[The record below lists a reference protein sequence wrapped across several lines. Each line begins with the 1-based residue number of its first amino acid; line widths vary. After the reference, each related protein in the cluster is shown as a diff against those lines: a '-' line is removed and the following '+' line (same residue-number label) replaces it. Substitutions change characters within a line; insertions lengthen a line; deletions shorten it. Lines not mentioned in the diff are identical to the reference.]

1 MTTLKQLLIG
11 TNSGILII
19 FLAVVLAAFGVA
31 HGGFLT
37 LANLNNILFQT
48 TPVAIAAI
56 GMTYVIL
63 LADIDLSVG
72 STMYLSM
79 VVATGLASSGSQF
92 TATTSALVYPVAIL
106 TGLLL
111 GFLNAMLIS
120 VLRINALIVTLGTLY
135 VYQGIALAIT
145 NAGTQLT
152 SGPITWL
159 ATTRIGGI
167 YLVVLVTIMIG
178 AIATAFLRFRR
189 NGRLL
194 YAIGGDPRSAR
205 ESGLSRVRAR
215 FIAFGAAGACAA
227 LAGLINVGGDGT
239 LDATLGTN
247 FAFTVITAV
256 VVGGT
261 SLFGGK
267 GTVLGSML
275 GALLL
280 ATIQNGL
287 NAINASIYV
296 YDVVQGAV
304 LVVAI
309 LFSSASNRVGVRQTL
324 RALLPPRF
332 ATRNAG

>member
-1 MTTLKQLLIG
+1 MTKPKRLLIG

-19 FLAVVLAAFGVA
+19 FLVVVLAVFGVA
-31 HGGFLT
+31 HDGFLT

-79 VVATGLASSGSQF
+79 VIAVGLTSSGSQF
-92 TATTSALVYPVAIL
+92 TATTSALVYPVAIF
-106 TGLLL
+106 TGFFL
-111 GFLNAMLIS
+111 GSVNAMLIS
-120 VLRINALIVTLGTLY
+120 MLRINALIVTLGTLY

-145 NAGTQLT
+145 NAGTRLT

-159 ATTRIGGI
+159 ATTRIGGF
-167 YLVVLVTIMIG
+167 YLVVLITIVICG
-178 AIATAFLRFRR
+178 IATVFLRFRR
-189 NGRLL
+189 SGRLL

-309 LFSSASNRVGVRQTL
+309 LFGSASSRVGIRQALRTL
-324 RALLPPRF
+324 LSPRF
-332 ATRNAG
+332 APGNTG